1 MQIDIDQSIRSIRSI
16 RSFFEPLHFRDFRD
30 ASTGE
35 EVCWPTPCCCSCR
48 GAKRRAPSVPSVER
62 VMRL

>member
-1 MQIDIDQSIRSIRSI
+1 MQIDIDQSIRSIRS
-16 RSFFEPLHFRDFRD
+16 FFEALHFRD